1 MGRLADCATALDII
15 ARLHASLLLR
25 SFLRMAAGELNKRGC
40 CVNSISVH
48 PRVFYWLCMWAG
60 RICMCRL
67 LSPPPLFCSSLP
79 STGCGLVSA
88 NTLAYVRAC
97 TRTAAVPAPSSSSHR
112 RVAGCVCMHVEWH
125 LAKCGS
131 GRGNIW
137 LIIEVPWKKYDHES
151 VLGLRARR

>member
-48 PRVFYWLCMWAG
+48 PCVFYWLCMWAR

-67 LSPPPLFCSSLP
+67 LFPPPFVCSSLP
-79 STGCGLVSA
+79 ASGCRLVSA
-88 NTLAYVRAC
+88 NTSICAGVHAQRQC
-97 TRTAAVPAPSSSSHR
+97 

-125 LAKCGS
+125 LAKCGN